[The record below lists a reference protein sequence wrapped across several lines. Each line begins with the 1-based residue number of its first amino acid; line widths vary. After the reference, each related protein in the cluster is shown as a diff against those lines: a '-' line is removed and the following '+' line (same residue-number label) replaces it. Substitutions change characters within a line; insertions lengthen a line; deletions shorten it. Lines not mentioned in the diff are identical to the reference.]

1 MDRVLRGPRLKRR
14 PAWRRRRLR
23 RRPDLRWTLAT
34 IAGAI
39 VMATVLLV
47 LPLRWLPPLTSAFM
61 IRTWVL
67 KPGDAGALLYDWVPR
82 SRISRLA
89 ASAVIA
95 SEDQK
100 FLDHHGFDFGS
111 IGEAISNGDGPTR
124 GASTISQQ
132 VAKNLYLWPGRS
144 WLRKGVEA
152 YLTLWIE
159 LFWPKERILEVYL
172 NIAQFG
178 PTVFGVEA
186 AARNYFGKPAAQL
199 NREES
204 ALLAA
209 VLPNPEHLR
218 VSRPSAYVRQRQA
231 WIIGQALRVE
241 RVGLFNAQRWR
252 ER

>member
-1 MDRVLRGPRLKRR
+1 MLAALV
-14 PAWRRRRLR
+14 A
-23 RRPDLRWTLAT
+23 AT
-34 IAGAI
+34 I
-39 VMATVLLV
+39 LLV

-67 KPGDAGALLYDWVPR
+67 KPDGAGALLYDWVPR
-82 SRISRLA
+82 ERISRLA
-89 ASAVIA
+89 AASVIA

-100 FLDHHGFDFGS
+100 FLEHIGFDFAS
-111 IGEAISNGDGPTR
+111 IGEVVGNGNGNGPTR

-144 WLRKGVEA
+144 WLRKGIEA
-152 YLTLWIE
+152 YLTIWIE
-159 LFWPKERILEVYL
+159 LLWPKERILEVYL

-186 AARNYFGKPAAQL
+186 AARNYFGKPAARL
-199 NREES
+199 DREEA

-209 VLPNPEHLR
+209 VLPNPQRLR

-231 WIIGQALRVE
+231 WIIGQAARAE
-241 RVGLFNAQRWR
+241 RVGLFDARKWQAQ
-252 ER
+252 